1 VTVYIGTSGW
11 QYKHWLGS
19 FYPREQRSRELA
31 YYAERFQTVEIN
43 ASFYK
48 LPSGHTFRE
57 WAGQAPD
64 DFVFAV
70 KGSRFLTHMKRLKD
84 PKEPA
89 DRLMRRAERLGD
101 KLGPVLLQLPSNM
114 RCDLGRLEETL
125 EAFRGR
131 ARLAFEFRH
140 ESWFVDDV
148 RRTLERHDAALCI
161 ADRESKL
168 VTPAWRTAD
177 WGYMRFHEGTAKPVP
192 CYGRGSLESRAKLI
206 DETWSKRSDVY
217 VYFNND
223 THGCALRD
231 AAVFARAIEKH
242 GLRPTRVPETREVRV
257 AG

>member
-1 VTVYIGTSGW
+1 MTVYIGTSGW
-11 QYKHWLGS
+11 QYKHWLDR
-19 FYPREQRSRELA
+19 FYPREERRRELA
-31 YYAERFQTVEIN
+31 YYAERFRTVEIN

-48 LPSGHTFRE
+48 LPSADTFRT

-89 DRLMRRAERLGD
+89 DRLMRSAERLGD

-131 ARLAFEFRH
+131 ARLALEFRH
-140 ESWFVDDV
+140 ESWFVDAV
-148 RRTLERHDAALCI
+148 RRSLERHDAALCI
-161 ADRESKL
+161 ADRGSKL

-177 WGYMRFHEGTAKPVP
+177 WTYVRFHEGTAKPAP
-192 CYGRGSLESRAKLI
+192 CYGRGALESRAKLI
-206 DETWSKRSDVY
+206 AEAWSRRSDVY
-217 VYFNND
+217 VFFNND
-223 THGCALRD
+223 AHACALRD

-242 GLRPTRVPETREVRV
+242 GLRPTRVPDPREVRV
-257 AG
+257 G